1 MGTGN
6 SRLRSN
12 LQLPAAAFRV
22 ELAIATIKF
31 FDIVSIRFVVK
42 ARAVVVFLGR
52 VQGVNFRA
60 YCAEKA
66 EAMGLDGY
74 VQNRWDG
81 SVEAVFE
88 GERSTI
94 ETCIE
99 WNKTSQPYARVES
112 VEVSWSEPNGEFHGF
127 RALR

>member
-1 MGTGN
+1 MLM
-6 SRLRSN
+6 R
-12 LQLPAAAFRV
+12 
-22 ELAIATIKF
+22 
-31 FDIVSIRFVVK
+31 

-88 GERSTI
+88 GERSII

>member
-1 MGTGN
+1 M
-6 SRLRSN
+6 
-12 LQLPAAAFRV
+12 
-22 ELAIATIKF
+22 
-31 FDIVSIRFVVK
+31 VK
-42 ARAVVVFLGR
+42 ARAVVVFLGH

-66 EAMGLDGY
+66 ESLGLDGY

-88 GERSTI
+88 GDRSTI

-99 WNKTSQPYARVES
+99 WNKTWQPYARVES

>member
-1 MGTGN
+1 
-6 SRLRSN
+6 
-12 LQLPAAAFRV
+12 
-22 ELAIATIKF
+22 
-31 FDIVSIRFVVK
+31 
-42 ARAVVVFLGR
+42 
-52 VQGVNFRA
+52 
-60 YCAEKA
+60 
-66 EAMGLDGY
+66 MGLDGY

-127 RALR
+127 RALRQPGGTAVRASRFGCGTSSQANRGGWTKPARWSESL

>member
-1 MGTGN
+1 V
-6 SRLRSN
+6 S
-12 LQLPAAAFRV
+12 PAADLRGIQSGESV
-22 ELAIATIKF
+22 IATIKF
-31 FDIVSIRFVVK
+31 FDITSIRFVMKV
-42 ARAVVVFLGR
+42 RAVVVFVGR

-66 EAMGLDGY
+66 ETMGLDGY

-88 GERSTI
+88 GERSAI

>member
-1 MGTGN
+1 MSGGN
-6 SRLRSN
+6 GL
-12 LQLPAAAFRV
+12 AKFFRV
-22 ELAIATIKF
+22 ISF
-31 FDIVSIRFVVK
+31 RFAVNV
-42 ARAVVVFLGR
+42 RAVVVFLGR

-66 EAMGLDGY
+66 ESLGLDGY
-74 VQNRWDG
+74 VENRWDG

-88 GERSTI
+88 GDRSMI

-112 VEVSWSEPNGEFHGF
+112 VEVSWSEPMGEFRGF
-127 RALR
+127 HVRR

>member
-1 MGTGN
+1 M
-6 SRLRSN
+6 
-12 LQLPAAAFRV
+12 
-22 ELAIATIKF
+22 
-31 FDIVSIRFVVK
+31 K
-42 ARAVVVFLGR
+42 ARAVVVFVGR

-66 EAMGLDGY
+66 ETMGLDGF

-88 GERSTI
+88 GERFAI